1 MNASTQDSRPNTFLT
16 VSDTPLSRALLRAGK
31 LKVPV
36 ETSGPLVTSAVTEF
50 PAHTWLLHN
59 SVWDW
64 SLAHPQALGQKDVL
78 AMTRRALE
86 QTRAPW
92 LSAHLGYSAAHV
104 TFHNGQQPASEVL
117 ERDVVLD
124 RFIRNVNALK
134 AELDVPLLLENSDY
148 NPSGAYEYI
157 CEPEVIRTVLEATD
171 TYFLLDLSHA
181 QVSASRLGLTV
192 EDYLAELPL
201 ERVRQLH
208 VNGPRPVE
216 PASHT
221 LEDVHE
227 TMRETDYEL
236 LGETLEHTRPWTVTL
251 EYGRDA
257 ALLLEQLDR
266 LQTVLGG

>member
-1 MNASTQDSRPNTFLT
+1 MDKIFVA
-16 VSDTPLSRALLRAGK
+16 VSDTPLSRVLLREK
-31 LKVPV
+31 MLEVPV
-36 ETSGPLVTSAVTEF
+36 ETSGPLVASAVAEF
-50 PAHTWLLHN
+50 PAHAWLLHN

-64 SLAHPQALGQKDVL
+64 SLAHPQALEQKDVL
-78 AMTRRALE
+78 AVTRRALE

-92 LSAHLGYSAAHV
+92 LSVHLGYSAAHV
-104 TFHNGQQPASEVL
+104 TFQNGFQATSPTLSRSQ
-117 ERDVVLD
+117 VVAN
-124 RFIRNVNALK
+124 IIANVNALK

-148 NPSGAYEYI
+148 NPSGAYEYV

-181 QVSASRLGLTV
+181 QVSASRLGVALD
-192 EDYLAELPL
+192 DYLAGLSL

-208 VNGPRPVE
+208 VNGPRLVE
-216 PASHT
+216 ST

-236 LGETLEHTRPWTVTL
+236 LSEILERTCPWAVML